1 LNSAIDQTIT
11 VPEFSVNAVNRV
23 STTRSD
29 AGGKGINVASF
40 LAQAGHKVAVAG
52 FLGRENDALFVRHF
66 DRLDLSDH
74 CTRLDGAT
82 RTNIK
87 IVDPTRNQTTD
98 LNFPGIQVKEDNL
111 ASVYRELDSIASD
124 DLHWLILSGSLPG
137 SLPITTY
144 ADFIKWAR
152 QKHCKV
158 VLDSSG
164 PAFASALQS
173 SPDIIK
179 PNLEELR
186 ELTGEPLSDVH
197 SVAAAARR
205 LVEDGVGLVVVSM
218 GEQGAVVCN
227 QKKALL
233 AVPTSVDVIS
243 TVGAGDAMVAGLVH
257 AAVNGINLEDT
268 AKISTAFS
276 LGALERVGPNLP
288 DLETINTISHSLR
301 IEHIRIT

>member
-1 LNSAIDQTIT
+1 
-11 VPEFSVNAVNRV
+11 V
-23 STTRSD
+23 
-29 AGGKGINVASF
+29 
-40 LAQAGHKVAVAG
+40 GHQVAVAG
-52 FLGRENDALFVRHF
+52 FLGRENDALFVHHF
-66 DRLDLSDH
+66 DCLNLSDH
-74 CTRLDGAT
+74 CTRLDGTT

-87 IVDPTRNQTTD
+87 IVDPTKNQTTD
-98 LNFPGIQVKEDNL
+98 LNFPGIQVGKDNL
-111 ASVYRELDSIASD
+111 TSVYQELDGISSD

-137 SLPITTY
+137 SLPTTTY
-144 ADFIKWAR
+144 ADFIKWAK

-164 PAFASALQS
+164 QAFASALQS
-173 SPDIIK
+173 CPDIIK

-197 SVAAAARR
+197 SVAVAARR

-227 QKKALL
+227 EEKALL
-233 AVPTSVDVIS
+233 AVPASVDVIS

-257 AAVNGINLEDT
+257 AAVNGVNLENT

-276 LGALERVGPNLP
+276 LGVLERVGPNLP
-288 DLETINTISHSLR
+288 DLEEIIKISRSLR
-301 IEHIRIT
+301 IEHICIT